1 VFFSPVE
8 IIDIVLIGFA
18 AGVVIAIMGASGSM
32 VVVPGLTLALST
44 QIHHAMGTSLMLN
57 FVAALVAAYVYYR
70 HRNIYIRPALWI
82 AGGTVVGAQ
91 VGGLFADMIPAMG
104 MSKLFGFFLIPFGIS
119 LWRRGIRGGVRLAED
134 QSNTSIPTLLS
145 WNKRLLAVGLG
156 LLVGLMCGLFASGGG
171 VMIILI
177 LVFVLHYPLHLAVGT
192 SILIMAINTAS
203 GSLSYGLHG
212 NIDILD
218 VLTALIA
225 GGPTLLAAGLG
236 ARVAN
241 VVSEATLGKLMGAI
255 FILLGIAMIIT
266 Q

>member
-1 VFFSPVE
+1 MFFSPVE
-8 IIDIVLIGFA
+8 IVDIVLIGFA
-18 AGVVIAIMGASGSM
+18 AGVVIAIMGASGSL

-44 QIHHAMGTSLMLN
+44 EIHHAMGIALMLN

-91 VGGLFADMIPAMG
+91 VGGFFADMIPAMG

-119 LWRRGIRGGVRLAED
+119 LWRRGIRGGVGLTED
-134 QSNTSIPTLLS
+134 PSNTSMPTLLS

-171 VMIILI
+171 IVVIFILI
-177 LVFVLHYPLHLAVGT
+177 YVLRYPLHLAVGT
-192 SILIMAINTAS
+192 AILIIAANTAS
-203 GSLSYGLHG
+203 GSVSYGLHG

-218 VLTALIA
+218 IWTTLIA
-225 GGPTLLAAGLG
+225 AGPTLLAAGLG
-236 ARVAN
+236 ARLAN
-241 VVSEATLGKLMGAI
+241 VVSEATLGKLMGTI